1 MSDVYS
7 AINQQIALKTVRKF
21 GFSVN
26 AVWNGQQALDYLL
39 EQPTPTRPRPDI
51 ILMDVQMPIL
61 DGYRATHFI
70 RHHKPYAAI
79 DSIRA
84 IPIVAMTASA
94 IQGDKEKCQKAGMD
108 DYLAKPVRG
117 PTLERMLI
125 KWAIEGQKPTR
136 LKRTSQFRHD
146 DDASNCTDPSSSS
159 VNITTEAESFSEM
172 PQTKSTDSTR
182 GDKVHTITNS
192 SLRALSS
199 EGDAG
204 MQRAEAEEKA
214 TTLRD
219 DKLIAATEPNPS
231 FAEPSSH
238 NNTNTIS
245 TLQRKTTPPASSRSP
260 IRPAFHRA
268 ALTEENIGRLDRSQA
283 QAQETSNHIPPTL
296 RLEDSQGQ
304 SSSMLVSGSEEETS
318 TVGSLSTRSKG
329 LQRPFRGT
337 LERNRSD
344 WSESTVRNK
353 SKDRRREMEGEEEG

>member
-1 MSDVYS
+1 
-7 AINQQIALKTVRKF
+7 
-21 GFSVN
+21 
-26 AVWNGQQALDYLL
+26 
-39 EQPTPTRPRPDI
+39 
-51 ILMDVQMPIL
+51 MPIL

-125 KWAIEGQKPTR
+125 KWAIEGQKPSR
-136 LKRTSQFRHD
+136 LKYTSQFKHA
-146 DDASNCTDPSSSS
+146 DDASNCTDPSSS
-159 VNITTEAESFSEM
+159 NINVTAEPESFSEM
-172 PQTKSTDSTR
+172 PQAKSTDTAR

-192 SLRALSS
+192 SFRALSS

-214 TTLRD
+214 TALRD

-238 NNTNTIS
+238 NHTNSTNTMS
-245 TLQRKTTPPASSRSP
+245 TPQTKTPPPPSSRSP

-283 QAQETSNHIPPTL
+283 QAQETSNHAPPAL
-296 RLEDSQGQ
+296 RLEDSQGR
-304 SSSMLVSGSEEETS
+304 SSSMMICGNEEEKS
-318 TVGSLSTRSKG
+318 TVGSLSARSKG
-329 LQRPFRGT
+329 SQRPFRGA

-344 WSESTVRNK
+344 WSESTVRNR
-353 SKDRRREMEGEEEG
+353 SKDRRKDIEANEEE

>member
-1 MSDVYS
+1 MYS
-7 AINQQIALKTVRKF
+7 AINQQIALKTVKKF

-39 EQPTPTRPRPDI
+39 EQPTPTRPRPDV

-117 PTLERMLI
+117 PTLEKMLI
-125 KWAIEGQKPTR
+125 KWAIEGQKQTR
-136 LKRTSQFRHD
+136 LEKTTQLKHA
-146 DDASNCTDPSSSS
+146 DDASNCTDPSSS
-159 VNITTEAESFSEM
+159 NINVTTEPESFSEM
-172 PQTKSTDSTR
+172 PQAKSADTAR

-214 TTLRD
+214 TALRD
-219 DKLIAATEPNPS
+219 DKLFAATEPNPS
-231 FAEPSSH
+231 FAEPSSLVNT
-238 NNTNTIS
+238 NNTNAIS
-245 TLQRKTTPPASSRSP
+245 TPQQKTPPPPSSRSP
-260 IRPAFHRA
+260 KRPAFHRA

-283 QAQETSNHIPPTL
+283 QAQETSNHTPPTL
-296 RLEDSQGQ
+296 RLEDSQGR
-304 SSSMLVSGSEEETS
+304 SSSMLVCGSEEETS

-329 LQRPFRGT
+329 VQRPLRGA
-337 LERNRSD
+337 LERNKSD

-353 SKDRRREMEGEEEG
+353 SKDRRKEMEGENKG